1 MKAEHRKEL
10 ETNELADFIGRTV
23 ETVKGKSK
31 ERASWVPVAAVVGG
45 LALLILAYVWF
56 FRGPGGGG
64 GAAVMIKIQEA
75 GDNVKELEK
84 IAAENPGIPART
96 ARYEAA
102 RIQYQEGLRDL
113 PAPDTRAAAIGK
125 LEAARDL
132 YKQLAAETRDNVI
145 LKQEALI
152 QLARAEEALVG
163 AVHPDKPGQAA
174 GTLEQA
180 MQYYKAAAEQTP
192 ETFQTKAAA
201 ARLKVL
207 EEKKSQIEAF
217 YTKLNEQAAKAK
229 K

>member
-23 ETVKGKSK
+23 DTVKGKSK
-31 ERASWVPVAAVVGG
+31 DRASWMPIAAVAGG
-45 LALLILAYVWF
+45 LIVLVLGYLLF
-56 FRGPGGGG
+56 FRSVSGGN
-64 GAAVMIKIQEA
+64 AAVMIKIQEA

-96 ARYEAA
+96 ARFEAA

-125 LEAARDL
+125 LQAARDL
-132 YKQLAAETRDNVI
+132 YKKLAVETRDNVV
-145 LKQEALI
+145 LTQEALI
-152 QLARAEEALVG
+152 QLARAEEALIG
-163 AVHPDKPGQAA
+163 AVHPDNPGQAA
-174 GTLEQA
+174 GTLDQA
-180 MQYYKAAAEQTP
+180 MKYYQAAAESKP

-217 YTKLNEQAAKAK
+217 YTKLNEQASKAK